1 MINLEDNMNTNY
13 IKKLNFTVFKKK
25 KKGTNT
31 SVPLK
36 GCLRQEQDE
45 ESGCVSHI

>member
-25 KKGTNT
+25 KKAPTLQF
-31 SVPLK
+31 P
-36 GCLRQEQDE
+36 
-45 ESGCVSHI
+45 